1 MTEPIVVGPGHAY
14 RPVFILN
21 RGVGET
27 LSGVEDGELNP
38 VLVQKIQ
45 PMIRLGP
52 ISATGPTA
60 FLPERAQ
67 ITVHGKTGPEGIALV
82 PLEILVW
89 RSDKITKL
97 FVQLHHMAV
106 CIDDSIIS
114 HY

>member
-1 MTEPIVVGPGHAY
+1 MIEPVVVGPGHAD

-21 RGVGET
+21 SGVGET

-45 PMIRLGP
+45 PMICLGP
-52 ISATGPTA
+52 VSATGPA
-60 FLPERAQ
+60 ALLSERAQ
-67 ITVHGKTGPEGIALV
+67 IAVHREAGPERIALV
-82 PLEILVW
+82 PFKILVW
-89 RSDKITKL
+89 RSDELTKL

-106 CIDDSIIS
+106 GIDNSIIR